1 VTSQLEIPAK
11 RQKFGPKAVS
21 REWWIQRIKDTP
33 GPKYTQLWTHLPEY
47 HLLTL
52 KALAELDYQVLGKG
66 VAGAPDDP
74 ELFEEGEHAVYPVK
88 IIHKPHWL
96 PTLNTIKWK
105 DFQVWSWIGTVKALE
120 SPLSKEADIWHNY
133 LDLEQTKL
141 EAVEVLGIFKP
152 EHINTELPADIEWEL
167 VGVPAEAEQ
176 TPISSIKFEIP
187 EGRLYRY
194 LNNTLNDPRPIPVTS
209 TGLVIRKKFLK
220 LYIEER
226 LQEYLA
232 LGGTQELIVR
242 EQFLGIK
249 IADPF
254 YWNLWADL
262 AQVRNRY
269 TIYCAQEHIDPVE
282 EDVASVASWDTQ

>member
-1 VTSQLEIPAK
+1 
-11 RQKFGPKAVS
+11 
-21 REWWIQRIKDTP
+21 
-33 GPKYTQLWTHLPEY
+33 
-47 HLLTL
+47 
-52 KALAELDYQVLGKG
+52 LAELDYQVLGKG

-74 ELFEEGEHAVYPVK
+74 ELFEEEEHAVYPVK
-88 IIHKPHWL
+88 ILHKPHWL
-96 PTLNTIKWK
+96 PTLSTIKWK
-105 DFQVWSWIGTVKALE
+105 DFQVCSWIGAVKALE

-152 EHINTELPADIEWEL
+152 EHINSELPADIEWDL

-187 EGRLYRY
+187 GGRLYRY
-194 LNNTLNDPRPIPVTS
+194 LNNTLSDPRPIPVTS
-209 TGLVIRKKFLK
+209 TDLVIRKKFLK

-262 AQVRNRY
+262 VQIRNRY

-282 EDVASVASWDTQ
+282 EDVASVASWATQ